1 MILKLK
7 LKENSRKNI
16 SVIKSHFFNS
26 EDKITA
32 GYVIGIAVEQTANL
46 SDNEW
51 KVALDNL
58 LSKKETSKSQ
68 STSTSI
74 SLRAAIYNRLAQI
87 KEILETLCGNGKSL
101 HMSDVID
108 LVLVVAADKLSS
120 SIKSDSVP
128 IKSDLEPLVAMEWNI
143 NARSGSA
150 DYIVPVHLI
159 SNEIFEKNPHLFVLT
174 EFVKSVGWSDLK
186 SILEEKYYVYE
197 SPYSPGQNG
206 ICIGIRRDCGIE
218 YLETRTQTS
227 VFDTNLNSPNFYEV
241 RVKINSNIISII
253 GTRIQIDY
261 YKAKSPKREDR
272 ISEQKQRFEQYVH
285 LINYVSQLENVIVL
299 GDFNNSRILGDEME
313 LNEERI
319 RTIYSGKDSI
329 EYNFQA
335 IRAFAKKKSDN
346 KLSLYTPDGNLPSV
360 GAFWDAQARK
370 AKAPALNIAAKHK
383 YDHLIT
389 NYFPEKLNYHWD
401 FLKDYDASY
410 FTAKGEIRAGIP
422 DHAVLLCH
430 LSEGR

>member
-16 SVIKSHFFNS
+16 SVIKSHSFAT
-26 EDKITA
+26 EDKVTA
-32 GYVIGIAVEQTANL
+32 GYVIGLAVEQTSDF

-51 KVALDNL
+51 KAALDNL
-58 LSKKETSKSQ
+58 LSKKEASQ
-68 STSTSI
+68 STSTSL
-74 SLRAAIYNRLAQI
+74 SLRADIYNRLAQI
-87 KEILETLCGNGKSL
+87 KENLEKLYGNRKSL
-101 HMSDVID
+101 NMSDIID

-128 IKSDLEPLVAMEWNI
+128 IKSDLDSLVAMEWNI

-186 SILEEKYYVYE
+186 SILEEKFDIYE
-197 SPYSPGQNG
+197 SPYSPKSNG

-227 VFDTNLNSPNFYEV
+227 VFDASLNSPNFYEI
-241 RVKINSNIISII
+241 RVKINSQVASII
-253 GTRIQIDY
+253 GVRIRIA

-285 LINYVSQLENVIVL
+285 LINYVSQLKNVIVL
-299 GDFNNSRILGDEME
+299 GDFNNSRILGEETE

-319 RTIYSGKDSI
+319 KTIYSGKDSI
-329 EYNFQA
+329 EYNFQK
-335 IRAFAKKKSDN
+335 IRAFAEKKNDN
-346 KLSLYTPDGNLPSV
+346 KLSLYTPDGNLSSI

-370 AKAPALNIAAKHK
+370 AKAPALNAAARHK

-389 NYFPEKLNYHWD
+389 TTNYFPEKLEYHWD
-401 FLKDYDASY
+401 FLNGYDASN
-410 FTAKGEIRAGIP
+410 FTTKGEIRTGIP

-430 LSEGR
+430 LKEGR